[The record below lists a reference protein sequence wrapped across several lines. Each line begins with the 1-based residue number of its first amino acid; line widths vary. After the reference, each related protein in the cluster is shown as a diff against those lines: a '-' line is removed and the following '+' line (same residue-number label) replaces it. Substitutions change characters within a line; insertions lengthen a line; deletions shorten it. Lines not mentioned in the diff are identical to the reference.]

1 LSESVNS
8 SDNGSSQVVE
18 PKQAGPEGPKVWRR
32 VWPFL
37 LFVLL
42 ATAAVAITFLS
53 LSRFEHEKAKWVAE
67 EGMRQKLLVDQNSS
81 IARGGAELQ
90 SIEAKITGLEAQRK
104 RAETLERTISTLEE
118 KVARLTADREGAVE
132 RLNAIRSE
140 EAQVTERIKAS
151 ETRLASLR
159 DDVER
164 KTKERE
170 DIGRATSR
178 NMTEADDSLKQAE
191 IAKKSAQGLKVDL
204 NQLEKSVQEK
214 RKQLA
219 DLEPRRGLLA
229 GEVGELEG
237 RKRRLEEDV
246 AGERQRLTD
255 FDADIKKTLER
266 KKAAEAD
273 LARAETA
280 LKTRETDAERLGS
293 QVVALQKRLDVLS
306 ADESV
311 TQGRVDAL
319 KIDEVRLKTVS
330 ESVEKKTVE
339 LRETQASL
347 EQARRDVKSNSDELS
362 RLQSSVVGVRAT
374 LETLEQ
380 QKQAADDAAKI
391 AATASAATKKELD
404 PLVAQLNKL
413 KSEVADQER
422 KLTGTRDDLVARIGD
437 LQARFSKANES
448 YGILTATLEML
459 QADIAERRTA
469 LEKMKLDEVRRKELE
484 EATARLSA
492 QRDDLQTRIRALEDQ
507 IAADAARREKLRVT
521 IEDLVEQQRALTTT
535 VPEQPKTSDTNPT
548 AGAAP
553 SSPKPATDSRVR

>member
-1 LSESVNS
+1 
-8 SDNGSSQVVE
+8 
-18 PKQAGPEGPKVWRR
+18 
-32 VWPFL
+32 
-37 LFVLL
+37 
-42 ATAAVAITFLS
+42 
-53 LSRFEHEKAKWVAE
+53 
-67 EGMRQKLLVDQNSS
+67 
-81 IARGGAELQ
+81 
-90 SIEAKITGLEAQRK
+90 
-104 RAETLERTISTLEE
+104 
-118 KVARLTADREGAVE
+118 
-132 RLNAIRSE
+132 
-140 EAQVTERIKAS
+140 
-151 ETRLASLR
+151 
-159 DDVER
+159 
-164 KTKERE
+164 
-170 DIGRATSR
+170 
-178 NMTEADDSLKQAE
+178 
-191 IAKKSAQGLKVDL
+191 
-204 NQLEKSVQEK
+204 
-214 RKQLA
+214 
-219 DLEPRRGLLA
+219 
-229 GEVGELEG
+229 
-237 RKRRLEEDV
+237 
-246 AGERQRLTD
+246 
-255 FDADIKKTLER
+255 
-266 KKAAEAD
+266 
-273 LARAETA
+273 
-280 LKTRETDAERLGS
+280 
-293 QVVALQKRLDVLS
+293 VALQKRLDVLS

-437 LQARFSKANES
+437 LQARFSKAHES

-507 IAADAARREKLRVT
+507 IAADAARPRKTARNNRGPCRT
-521 IEDLVEQQRALTTT
+521 AARSHNHR
-535 VPEQPKTSDTNPT
+535 PEQPKTSDTIPLQERPHPLLNPQLI
-548 AGAAP
+548 AEYGNHVAP
-553 SSPKPATDSRVR
+553 SLRKYFCHLADRRLLFRPADCGSDRNRYGSCEQRVPNVSTGETGAYA